1 MLSRIVEWYN
11 DIREKSEPCEYKL
24 VEKQI
29 KEIDDELVEGV
40 SKSKWKNYGIFFF
53 SSSRY
58 YIQLTF

>member
-40 SKSKWKNYGIFFF
+40 SKSKWKNYGK
-53 SSSRY
+53 
-58 YIQLTF
+58 

>member
-40 SKSKWKNYGIFFF
+40 SKSKWKNYGIFFY
-53 SSSRY
+53 SSSR